1 MARPSGSNRG
11 RLLLVMLIV
20 SSLLLITLDLRGVGV
35 VSGIRSGV
43 GTALTPV
50 EKVGNWVVSPFKNF
64 FSDLIHLGRTGST
77 IKNLKA
83 ENAKLRAEI
92 VQQQN
97 SKGQAKQ
104 LQAALDLAGR
114 ANWKTISAKV
124 MAQGSTISFTHTV
137 TIDQGSRAG
146 IKPNLTVINGSG
158 LVGVVKSVYP
168 NSSVVLLASDPSF
181 KIGVR
186 VARNQSIGILS
197 GQGSNSGILELLDN
211 TEKLKK
217 NDILISRGS
226 NNNSPFVAGV
236 PVGIVKKS
244 SDSTSSVSQVADVSF
259 YANLN
264 ALGVVS
270 VILSAS
276 DANPGNALIPKA
288 PAPTAYTYCNCLCLS
303 ERLCNF
309 NKEVIMWRREVTLSL
324 LTFSLLFLVQ
334 EGFENQI
341 HLPLGG
347 FSLILLAALIWASIS
362 EPRDCSGNWIYCRN
376 IYGPIT
382 IYRWSI
388 RTLDFGAGFICVF

>member
-20 SSLLLITLDLRGVGV
+20 SSLLLITLDLRGVAV

-43 GTALTPV
+43 GTALSPV
-50 EKVGNWVVSPFKNF
+50 ETAGSWVVTPFKNF
-64 FSDLIHLGRTGST
+64 FSDLIHLGRTRST
-77 IKNLKA
+77 INNLKE

-97 SKGQAKQ
+97 AKGQSKQ

-114 ANWKTISAKV
+114 ASWKTVSAKV
-124 MAQGSTISFTHTV
+124 LAQGSTISFTHTV

-146 IKPNLTVINGSG
+146 IKPNLTVVNGSG
-158 LVGVVKSVYP
+158 LVGVVKSVFP
-168 NSSVVLLASDPSF
+168 NSSIVLLASDPSF

-211 TEKLKK
+211 TAKLKK
-217 NDILISRGS
+217 NDVLLSRGS
-226 NNNSPFVAGV
+226 NNNSPFVPGV
-236 PVGIVKKS
+236 PVGVVKKS
-244 SDSTSSVSQVADVSF
+244 SDSTSSVSQVADVTF

-276 DANPGNALIPKA
+276 DSNPGNALIPKA
-288 PAPTAYTYCNCLCLS
+288 PAPTPIPT
-303 ERLCNF
+303 
-309 NKEVIMWRREVTLSL
+309 VTVYATPS
-324 LTFSLLFLVQ
+324 
-334 EGFENQI
+334 
-341 HLPLGG
+341 
-347 FSLILLAALIWASIS
+347 ASAS
-362 EPRDCSGNWIYCRN
+362 P
-376 IYGPIT
+376 
-382 IYRWSI
+382 
-388 RTLDFGAGFICVF
+388 AKK